1 MSSAPPT
8 PASTSLTP
16 TTSIGADELSALAA
30 GSLVENAA
38 VVDVDVTALPAVE
51 FYRCRFERCRMADA
65 SSARVRFEDCEFAA
79 CDLTKLRFGDAS
91 LRGVRFVDCKL
102 VGVDFAAAA
111 DNPDVAF
118 HGCLMR
124 YARFDGVSLRGV
136 VFRACQ
142 LVEASFVETLLDD
155 ATFDDCDLTNA
166 VFKNAS
172 LGGADFSTSSGVFF
186 GLANNRVQDAFISVD
201 TAIHL
206 ARAAGLRVAGTD
218 EKRGARKRRR

>member
-1 MSSAPPT
+1 MKSTPPT
-8 PASTSLTP
+8 STTKPLSP
-16 TTSIGADELSALAA
+16 TTTIGADALAA
-30 GSLVENAA
+30 FAPGSLIEDAA
-38 VVDVDVTALPAVE
+38 IVDVDVAALPAVE

-65 SSARVRFEDCEFAA
+65 TTARVRFEDCEFVA
-79 CDLTKLRFGDAS
+79 CDLAKLRLGDAS

-111 DNPDVAF
+111 EHPDVAF
-118 HGCLMR
+118 QGCLMR
-124 YARFDGVSLRGV
+124 YARFDGVALRGV

-142 LVEASFVETLLDD
+142 LVECSFVETLLHD

-166 VFKNAS
+166 VFKGTD
-172 LGGADFSTSSGVFF
+172 LDGADLSTSTGVFF

-206 ARAAGLRVAGTD
+206 ARAAGLRVVGTD

>member
-1 MSSAPPT
+1 MSPAPQA
-8 PASTSLTP
+8 PATSLSP
-16 TTSIGADELSALAA
+16 TTTIDAAALAAFSA

-65 SSARVRFEDCEFAA
+65 STARVRFEDCEFVA

-91 LRGVRFVDCKL
+91 LRNVRFVDCKL

-118 HGCLMR
+118 QGCLMR
-124 YARFDGVSLRGV
+124 YARFDGVALRGC

-142 LVEASFVETLLDD
+142 LIEASFTETMLDD

-166 VFKNAS
+166 VFKNAN
-172 LGGADFSTSSGVFF
+172 LGGADFSTSIGVFF
-186 GLANNRVQDAFISVD
+186 GLSNNRVQDAFISVD

-218 EKRGARKRRR
+218 DKRDARKRRR